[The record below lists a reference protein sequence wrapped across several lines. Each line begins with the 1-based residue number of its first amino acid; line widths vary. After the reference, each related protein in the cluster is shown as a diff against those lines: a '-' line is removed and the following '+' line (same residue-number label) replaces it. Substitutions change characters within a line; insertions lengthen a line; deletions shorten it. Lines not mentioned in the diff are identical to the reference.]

1 MDGTEAHINFDAPA
15 VLRKWPSLANQR
27 TEDAT
32 LLVDGTL
39 YECLRKLM
47 TKPTTTHHLYEI
59 HTAPQPPLVSAI
71 LSGEQIVELA
81 RLRNFFDL
89 RSAASQIST
98 GLSSSG

>member
-27 TEDAT
+27 TEDAA
-32 LLVDGTL
+32 LVEGTL

-47 TKPTTTHHLYEI
+47 TKLTTTRHLYEI
-59 HTAPQPPLVSAI
+59 RTAPQPPLVSAV